1 MKILI
6 LNARFGMGHYSV
18 SKALEQEIKEYDS
31 NVEVK
36 LIDIFDY
43 CLPRNSKKIYDSY
56 NYFINKGANIYNAYY
71 HYTNNKKSNIKL
83 PFQHFFIKKTSR
95 LINIEKPDLIIS
107 TFPICSLFV
116 SEYKE
121 KSEDNIPLLT
131 CITDISGHKDWY
143 HKNTDFYFAASSSTK
158 AEIIKRGVLPEQVF
172 ISGIPVKKQFKVK
185 QDRQTKKR
193 YNEHLVNK
201 SRNILLMGG
210 GLGMLPEDL
219 SFYNRLN
226 MLENVKVTII
236 TGKNK
241 KIHRELYGKFDH
253 IDVISYTE
261 QVDQYMKEADLII
274 SKPGGITLFESIA
287 SELPI
292 LVFQPF
298 LAQETYNA
306 EFIKRN
312 KIGKVVET
320 KLEDSLEEIF
330 SLLSDDSFLENCQIN
345 MRNIQ
350 NDIDTTTIK
359 NLLSTLEKKLIDN
372 GQIQLI
378 GSRNYIQQ
386 DLIHRKEGT
395 AL

>member
-18 SKALEQEIKEYDS
+18 SKALEQEIKEYDI
-31 NVEVK
+31 NAEVQ

-43 CLPRNSKKIYDSY
+43 CLPRNSKKIYGSY

-71 HYTNNKKSNIKL
+71 HYTNNRKSNIKI
-83 PFQHFFIKKTSR
+83 PFQHYFIKKTGQ
-95 LINIEKPDLIIS
+95 LINNEKPDLIIS
-107 TFPICSLFV
+107 TFPICSLLV
-116 SEYKE
+116 SEYK
-121 KSEDNIPLLT
+121 KISDDNILLLT

-143 HKNTDFYFAASSSTK
+143 HKNTDFYFAASSTTK
-158 AEIIKRGVLPEQVF
+158 AEIINRGVLPEQVF

-185 QDRQTKKR
+185 RDIQKR
-193 YNEHLVNK
+193 NSCNEYLVNK

-210 GLGMLPEDL
+210 GLGMLPDDEA
-219 SFYNRLN
+219 FYKRLN

-236 TGKNK
+236 TGTNK
-241 KIHRELYGKFDH
+241 KIHRNLYGKFDH

-274 SKPGGITLFESIA
+274 TKPGGITLFESIA

-298 LAQETYNA
+298 LAQEIHNA
-306 EFIKRN
+306 DFIERN
-312 KIGKVVET
+312 KIGKVVEK

-330 SLLSDDSFLENCQIN
+330 NLLSDESFLENCRGN

-350 NDIDTTTIK
+350 NEIETTTIK
-359 NLLSTLEKKLIDN
+359 NLLSTLEEKLFDN
-372 GQIQLI
+372 GQTQLI
-378 GSRNYIQQ
+378 GSRKYVQQ